1 MSLADFREIMAKLR
15 DYGAFVGF
23 ISGGEATLVPDLDRM
38 LIEAKNT
45 FTLATTL
52 VTGLVNRTEIIQKI
66 ARIALDHDI
75 HIQTSLDGL
84 DSLGDNLRG
93 VRHFSDTVLKHMEW
107 ISGHRGN
114 SKSLLYANIVMN
126 RLNLHQVPELVRRAN
141 DLGWKTTIGMY
152 HSLTATTR
160 KDDELRLEPG
170 EPLSNLVELLLQH
183 PGILNLKSY
192 LAGIPDFVAGGHSD
206 PCVFRDA
213 PVLATRITIMENG
226 DVHLCYGPPVGNILS
241 RTLDEILRSAAYQE
255 RLSEYGNCHGCWTT
269 CYTQRYLLIHPRS
282 FGEFIANLMHLR
294 KLRNG

>member
-1 MSLADFREIMAKLR
+1 MSLEDFREIMAKLR

-66 ARIALDHDI
+66 ARVALDHDI

-107 ISGHRGN
+107 ISRHRGN

-126 RLNLHQVPELVRRAN
+126 RLNLHQVPELIRRAN
-141 DLGWKTTIGMY
+141 DLGWKTTVGMY

-160 KDDELRLEPG
+160 EDSELRLEPG
-170 EPLSNLVELLLQH
+170 EPLNNLVELLIRN
-183 PGILNLKSY
+183 PRILNLKSY
-192 LAGIPDFVAGGHSD
+192 LAGIPDFVSGRLSG
-206 PCVFRDA
+206 PCAFRDA
-213 PVLATRITIMENG
+213 LVLATRVTIMENG
-226 DVHLCYGPPVGNILS
+226 DMHLCYGPPVGNVLIQ
-241 RTLDEILRSAAYQE
+241 TPEEIFRSAAYQE
-255 RLSEYGNCHGCWTT
+255 RLNEYGNCPGCWTT
-269 CYTQRYLLIHPRS
+269 CYTQRYLLIRPRS
-282 FGEFIANLMHLR
+282 LREFITNLIHLG
-294 KLRNG
+294 KLRNE